1 MKMRNDEGR
10 RLGQHQP
17 HETAR
22 RKERTL
28 APSHHLRPTLGTTR
42 ASRMARPTLS
52 LTLLLSAA
60 LALSACGG
68 AQQSGAAAIVDGKV
82 IKDQDVQVVSSQ
94 LNAISQDGQ
103 KLSPDNAVLTLIL
116 APYVLAEAKRLNKSV
131 SDADARKVIAKV
143 AKPAPSTVSS
153 ARSRLPPRGS
163 DKPAKAPTGQ
173 KLGKAKTPVNP
184 GTAPSMRP
192 ISRS

>member
-1 MKMRNDEGR
+1 M
-10 RLGQHQP
+10 
-17 HETAR
+17 
-22 RKERTL
+22 
-28 APSHHLRPTLGTTR
+28 LGTTR

-82 IKDQDVQVVSSQ
+82 IRDQDVQMVSSQ
-94 LNAISQDGQ
+94 LNAISQEGQ

-131 SDADARKVIAKV
+131 SEADARKVIAKV
-143 AKPAPSTVSS
+143 AKPAPSTVTFVQMQLALQGLDQAS
-153 ARSRLPPRGS
+153 
-163 DKPAKAPTGQ
+163 KAAIVQ
-173 KLGKAKTPVNP
+173 KLGKAKITVNP
-184 GTAPSMRP
+184 RYGTFDATQIAIIPTAPNWIKPQATSP
-192 ISRS
+192 AK